1 MLPRK
6 QLSLRFTSLSCA
18 NWDRSLEKLPVLS
31 GRQNYL
37 ARVPT
42 LFYIGLCLADLCERE
57 ALVHMGADPAI
68 RDALQQYFHPARDH
82 VGLVPHVPE
91 VYAEG

>member
-1 MLPRK
+1 M
-6 QLSLRFTSLSCA
+6 
-18 NWDRSLEKLPVLS
+18 LS

-37 ARVPT
+37 PRVLT
-42 LFYIGLCLADLCERE
+42 LFYIGLCLTDLCERE
-57 ALVHMGADPAI
+57 ALVHMEADPAI
-68 RDALQQYFHPARDH
+68 RDALQQYFHSASDH